1 LADRTG
7 IGEGMRR
14 GELST
19 STVPRVYVVF
29 ENLLGILPDSRTKA
43 LEAIAR
49 KRRKWKQA
57 VDYYQINRPTSQGI
71 RDLYGRHDLKV
82 NVITF
87 IDPGFVDPIQEK
99 LDSKNLFFGGVYY
112 FTMESL
118 LDDLTYD
125 PSIKAVYDPDPS
137 HALTY
142 GSRGKYC
149 TTQDLD
155 LMKLI

>member
-1 LADRTG
+1 
-7 IGEGMRR
+7 MRR
-14 GELST
+14 GELSFQT
-19 STVPRVYVVF
+19 PPRVYVVF
-29 ENLLGILPDSRTKA
+29 ENLLGVLPDNKSKA

-49 KRRKWKQA
+49 KRKKWKQA
-57 VDYYQINRPTSQGI
+57 VDYYDISRPTSQGI
-71 RDLYGRHDLKV
+71 RDLHGRHDLRV

-87 IDPGFVDPIQEK
+87 VDPGFVEPIQDK

-112 FTMESL
+112 FTLETL

-142 GSRGKYC
+142 GSRGRYC
-149 TTQDLD
+149 NHTDLD